1 MLDPEYLARIAEGA
15 EDLAELLHQDIIK
28 KVVQRIMARLD
39 RGDDYYLTAVDKWQ
53 LETLQEAGF
62 LREDI
67 QKEIAQKT
75 PLMLSE
81 VKEAFEDAGIHA
93 IDTDNSVYRAAGLEV
108 LPINQHPALIEILE
122 RGYAATLGEF
132 ENFTRTTADAAQT
145 QFISACDK
153 AFFLVSSGA
162 ESAQTAVQEAVDELV
177 KSGVYVQYPSG
188 HKDTIETA
196 VTRAV
201 RTGIAKSCGESS
213 LALMQEMEWDIV
225 LTTAHIGARY
235 GDGGENHTNHEWW
248 QGKFYSRSGNDK
260 RFPRFDVC
268 GLGYVD
274 GLHGANCRHSFGPGD
289 GEHNPYEG
297 TIDTEENRRV
307 YDLQQRQ
314 RTLERRIRKTK
325 REVLTFREAIDNAN
339 TTATKE
345 NLEESY
351 KKKAA
356 LLAKQNGAY
365 NEFCKENDLQ
375 RRSDRVRIAQWDR
388 KQAAA
393 ARAAARKQNNGAN

>member
-39 RGDDYYLTAVDKWQ
+39 RGDNYYLTAVDKWQ

-67 QKEIAQKT
+67 QKEIAKKT

-81 VKEAFEDAGIHA
+81 VKEAFEDAGIRA
-93 IDTDNSVYRAAGLEV
+93 IDADNGVYLAAGLDV
-108 LPINQHPALIEILE
+108 LPINQHPVLIEILE

-145 QFISACDK
+145 QFINACDK
-153 AFFLVSSGA
+153 AYFLVSSGA
-162 ESAQTAVQEAVDELV
+162 ESAQTAVQEAVDELA
-177 KSGVYVQYPSG
+177 KTGVYIQYPSG

-213 LALMQEMEWDIV
+213 LELMRELEWDIV

-248 QGKFYSRSGNDK
+248 QGKFYSRSGDDK

-289 GEHNPYEG
+289 GEHNPYAG
-297 TIDTEENRRV
+297 TIDTEENRRA

-325 REVLTFREAIDNAN
+325 REVMTIREAVDSANNAA
-339 TTATKE
+339 TAE
-345 NLEESY
+345 SFEESY
-351 KKKAA
+351 KRKAA
-356 LLAKQNGAY
+356 LLAKQNAAY
-365 NEFCKENDLQ
+365 NEFCDVNHLK
-375 RRSDRVRIAQWDR
+375 RRDDRVRIAKWDR

-393 ARAAARKQNNGAN
+393 ARAASRKQNK